1 MLGCVAMTSEL
12 VEGVV
17 DRMVVWGCCG
27 RVVVSCSGEWEW
39 EAAFCRV
46 MMLSR

>member
-12 VEGVV
+12 VDGVV
-17 DRMVVWGCCG
+17 ERVEVVRCCG
-27 RVVVSCSGEWEW
+27 SVVVNCSGEWEW